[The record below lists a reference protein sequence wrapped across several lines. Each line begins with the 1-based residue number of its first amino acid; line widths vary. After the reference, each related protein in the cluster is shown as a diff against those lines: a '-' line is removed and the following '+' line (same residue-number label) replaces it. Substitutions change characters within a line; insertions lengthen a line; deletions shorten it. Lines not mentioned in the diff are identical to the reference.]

1 MYISFFFFLFS
12 IHNSKIFYYEKNLNF
27 SFGGFYGKFCGKPS
41 ECKSKKQ
48 IYSEQVRVEKMVTTY
63 EPTYRINCR
72 NGDYAVVTASFNSA
86 VGIADS
92 FCGSGKWQMVG
103 YTEIAKQ

>member
-1 MYISFFFFLFS
+1 MVSTASFAVNPVNVNPKNKS
-12 IHNSKIFYYEKNLNF
+12 ILSK
-27 SFGGFYGKFCGKPS
+27 S
-41 ECKSKKQ
+41 ELK
-48 IYSEQVRVEKMVTTY
+48 KMVTTY